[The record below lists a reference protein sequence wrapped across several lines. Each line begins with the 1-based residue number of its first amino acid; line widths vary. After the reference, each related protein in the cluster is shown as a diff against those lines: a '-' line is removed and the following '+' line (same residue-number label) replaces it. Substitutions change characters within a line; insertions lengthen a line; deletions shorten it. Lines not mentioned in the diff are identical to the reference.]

1 MDTPLVSVHIITYNQ
16 DRYIAQAIEGAL
28 GQQTDFAFEIIIGE
42 DCSTDGTRDA
52 VFEYQ
57 KKYPEMIRVITSEQ
71 NVGAAANSLR
81 VREACRGKYTAICDG
96 DDYWT
101 DPSKL
106 QKQVAF
112 LEAHPEY
119 SICCH
124 DVDIVNDGVPKD
136 DHKYVDFS
144 ANTFSFDDAVRGHF
158 IPTLSVVCRREL
170 LDALPEWVSECVS
183 GDIPMELLM
192 LDAGLGYYI
201 HETMGVKR
209 DNPGGVTYIAERKK
223 RATYSFL
230 RMYKRLNVHTEGRHR
245 SVLHW
250 KIADLSLIM
259 AKTNLRAKRPVQCLR
274 YLSESLIYD
283 KTVVRDC
290 RTARRIAE
298 TLSWRTRIESTAASK
313 KVM

>member
-42 DCSTDGTRDA
+42 DCSTDGTRDI

-57 KKYPEMIRVITSEQ
+57 KKYPEMIRVITSEH

-119 SICCH
+119 SLCCH
-124 DVDIVNDGVPKD
+124 DVDIVSEGVPED
-136 DHKYVDFS
+136 EHKYVGFS
-144 ANTFSFDDAVRGHF
+144 GNRFSFDDAVRGHF

-170 LDALPEWVSECVS
+170 LDDLPEWVSECVS
-183 GDIPMELLM
+183 GDIPMELLL
-192 LDAGLGYYI
+192 LDSGPGYYI
-201 HETMGVKR
+201 HEIMGVKR
-209 DNPGGVTYIAERKK
+209 DNPGGVTRVPGRSERA
-223 RATYSFL
+223 RYEFL
-230 RMYKRLNVHTEGRHR
+230 QMYKHLNAHTEGRHR
-245 SVLHW
+245 RILNW
-250 KIADLSLIM
+250 KIAQVSLGI
-259 AKTNLRAKRPVQCLR
+259 AKKNLKAGRVGQFLKYMTQTVRHDGAVVWQSRTGRKMLRVCGWPVDML
-274 YLSESLIYD
+274 
-283 KTVVRDC
+283 
-290 RTARRIAE
+290 
-298 TLSWRTRIESTAASK
+298 
-313 KVM
+313 